1 MLSTV
6 EDIIQF
12 KSSAIWAE
20 VLIVLESRRELL
32 TNTLVESEGDISELR
47 MMQGRIRELKDLEDL
62 PDMLIAMAGEKIE
75 EEKR

>member
-32 TNTLVESEGDISELR
+32 TNTLIESEGDISELR